1 MTISLPRALCLVLP
15 LPALLLATACAPADD
30 DAPPTAET
38 PAAEAAMEAEATSL
52 AGEPLL
58 RPELDAETRAR
69 LEANLAAAQADLGQ
83 NPGSADAQIWVA
95 RRLGYLG
102 RYRDAVDV
110 LTEGIAEHPDDARMY
125 RHRGHRYLTL
135 RQFDKAEDDLERA
148 AELQRG
154 VPDEVEPDGAPNAAG
169 IPTSTLQG
177 NIWYHLGL
185 ARYLQGDFDEA
196 LEAYREAMKTATND
210 DMRVATADW
219 LYMTLRRLGRGAEAA
234 QVLDPIT
241 ADMNILEND
250 AYHRRLLMYKGE
262 LPPDSLLSD
271 SGDALQMATQG
282 YGVGNWYLYNDEP
295 ERARQIFQQ
304 VIAYGNWP
312 SFGHIAAE
320 ADLQRME

>member
-15 LPALLLATACAPADD
+15 LSALLLATACAPADD

-295 ERARQIFQQ
+295 ERARQIFQD

>member
-1 MTISLPRALCLVLP
+1 MTISLPRAVLLVFP
-15 LPALLLATACAPADD
+15 LSALLLAACEASDD
-30 DAPPTAET
+30 QAPPAAET
-38 PAAEAAMEAEATSL
+38 PAAARAAEAEATSL
-52 AGEPLL
+52 AGEPLM

-69 LEANLAAAQADLGQ
+69 LETNLAAAQADLEQ

-110 LTEGIAEHPDDARMY
+110 LTQGVAEHPDDARMY
-125 RHRGHRYLTL
+125 RHRGHRYITL

-148 AELQRG
+148 AELQRS

-185 ARYLQGDFDEA
+185 ARYLQGDFEEA
-196 LEAYREAMKTATND
+196 LEAYREAMRTATND

-219 LYMTLRRLGRGAEAA
+219 LYMTLRRMGRGAEAA
-234 QVLDPIT
+234 RVLDPIN
-241 ADMNILEND
+241 AEMNILEND

-304 VIAYGNWP
+304 VISYGNWP

-320 ADLQRME
+320 ADLRRME